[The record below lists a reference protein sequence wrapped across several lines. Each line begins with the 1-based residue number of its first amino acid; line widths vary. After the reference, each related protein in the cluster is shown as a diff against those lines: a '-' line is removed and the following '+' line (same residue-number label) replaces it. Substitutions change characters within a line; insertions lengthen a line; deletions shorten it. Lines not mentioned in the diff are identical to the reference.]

1 MAEHETEQTVSARIV
16 DLLRAEGVD
25 TIFGVPDPN
34 YAEIHR
40 IAREAGM
47 KLVAPRHEAAGG
59 FMADALSRMTGC
71 PQVVMAAPGP
81 GVANM
86 LPAVVCASKENVPV
100 VFVGPQRERVYDA
113 AVRRSK
119 FQYSPQIRLFEPAVK
134 YAAVVEFPHQV
145 DEVFHEAFRRALGGT
160 PGPVYVELPLS
171 TIIQRAPYPV
181 APAPDQYRLVE
192 PDAPQA
198 RVEEAAEL
206 LVRAKLPV
214 ILAGTG
220 VHTSRGHR
228 ELAQLAEQLGCA
240 VVTTYGGRGAL
251 PETHLQV
258 HTFGSPQ
265 ALEATCGADVLL
277 AVGTSIGEQLHY
289 GRGER
294 YYGAPGSKRWIH
306 LEREPQAIGVNR
318 PVDVPLVGDLR
329 SVLPQLRTA
338 LEARGPF
345 SASPEVA
352 RWRDER
358 VALRRQIAETAPDTA
373 PVHPGRAMLEV
384 RAALPDDAV
393 IVRDGGCTSLWEL
406 AYFELRCND
415 YLWTSKFGHL
425 GTGLPYAIGAQ
436 LCVGPERRVCLITG
450 DSAFGFHVME
460 LETAVRHRLPIVTV
474 VNYDQ
479 GWGMELDAYDA
490 QGGFDELR
498 HAFVRLDDL
507 ARSMGAHGEF
517 CEKTDQIGPAI
528 ERALASGKPA
538 VVQVVTDME
547 VNARQAP
554 NWQEFASWYG
564 FEGAY

>member
-1 MAEHETEQTVSARIV
+1 
-16 DLLRAEGVD
+16 
-25 TIFGVPDPN
+25 
-34 YAEIHR
+34 
-40 IAREAGM
+40 
-47 KLVAPRHEAAGG
+47 
-59 FMADALSRMTGC
+59 
-71 PQVVMAAPGP
+71 MAAPGP

-100 VFVGPQRERVYDA
+100 VFVGPQRERIYDA

-119 FQYSPQIRLFEPAVK
+119 FQYTPQIRLFEPAVK
-134 YAAVVEFPHQV
+134 YAAVVEFPQQV

-171 TIIQRAPYPV
+171 TIIQRAQYPA
-181 APAPDQYRLVE
+181 APAPEQYRLVD
-192 PDAPQA
+192 PGAPQA

-206 LVRAKLPV
+206 LAGAKLPV
-214 ILAGTG
+214 ILSGTG
-220 VHTSRGHR
+220 VHTARGHR
-228 ELAQLAEQLGCA
+228 ELAQLAERLGCA

-251 PETHLQV
+251 PETHPQV
-258 HTFGSPQ
+258 HVFGSPQ
-265 ALEATCGADVLL
+265 ALEATSGADVLL

-294 YYGAPGSKRWIH
+294 YYGAPGSTRWIQ
-306 LEREPQAIGVNR
+306 LEREPLAIGVNT

-329 SVLPQLRTA
+329 RVLPQLCTA
-338 LEARGPF
+338 LEARGPIT
-345 SASPEVA
+345 ASSEVG
-352 RWRDER
+352 RWHDER
-358 VALRRQIAETAPDTA
+358 VALRRMLAETAPDTA
-373 PVHPGRAMLEV
+373 PIHPGRAMLEI
-384 RAALPDDAV
+384 REALPDDAV
-393 IVRDGGCTSLWEL
+393 IVRDGGCTALWEL
-406 AYFELRCND
+406 AYFELRCSD

-436 LCVGPERRVCLITG
+436 LCVGPKRRVCLITG
-450 DSAFGFHVME
+450 DSSFGFHIME

-490 QGGFDELR
+490 HGGFDELR
-498 HAFVRLDDL
+498 HAFVRLDEL

-517 CEKTDQIGPAI
+517 CEKSEEIGPAV
-528 ERALASGKPA
+528 ERALASGTPA

>member
-134 YAAVVEFPHQV
+134 QV

-294 YYGAPGSKRWIH
+294 YYGAPDSKRWIQ